1 MTAGG
6 WMKKFL
12 VWLAAGTIAAA
23 VSFPAAAYNNE
34 PKSFGDMRW
43 GDSVKK
49 VSERYA
55 SRYLEDTVGGGR
67 LYAVHFTDFTTVM
80 GIRGPLTVMASF
92 DAKGKLVQ
100 INVPMTTDSDEEAA
114 GAYKTYTGQLKTIA
128 GAPDRETD
136 RDALWQGK
144 KTNIF
149 VQKRPEGILV
159 SFVDAAWMKK
169 KAK

>member
-1 MTAGG
+1 
-6 WMKKFL
+6 MKKYL
-12 VWLAAGTIAAA
+12 IWLATGVIAEA
-23 VSFPAAAYNNE
+23 VSIPVSAYSNE

-67 LYAVHFTDFTTVM
+67 LYAVHFTDFKTVM
-80 GIRGPLTVMASF
+80 GIKGPLTVMASF
-92 DAKGKLVQ
+92 DGKGKLVQ
-100 INVPMTTDSDEEAA
+100 INVPMTTDSEEEAA
-114 GAYKTYTGQLKTIA
+114 GAYKTYTDQLKAIA
-128 GAPDRETD
+128 GAPDQETEGN
-136 RDALWQGK
+136 ALWQGK
-144 KTNIF
+144 TTNIF